1 VPNSLESAIV
11 FVLVI
16 APGYLLVRGFSVGRT
31 RIPPERDLHVLA
43 EAVVASVAWLVAVYL
58 VFEGTISDY
67 GLLPREDARLE
78 AHGVDVAR
86 LLLLSMILAPYGA
99 GRIAGFS
106 ARWLSDLLGRFLE
119 RAAEILRASDRTGRP
134 TRFLRWWVNRL
145 RTVAFITP
153 PTAWDRFW
161 RHIDPQKQEPVTVH
175 LKDGVLVRGA
185 LRSVDQSP
193 LPHRVELTYGQ
204 AYDEDGNEIALGWG
218 DRGVYL
224 EGSEIRAVY
233 FE

>member
-31 RIPPERDLHVLA
+31 QIPPERDLHVLA
-43 EAVVASVAWLVAVYL
+43 EAVVASILWLVAVYL
-58 VFEGTISDY
+58 VFAGTIEDY
-67 GLLPREDARLE
+67 GLLPRDDARLE
-78 AHGVDVAR
+78 AHGTDVAR
-86 LLLLSMILAPYGA
+86 LLLLLMLLAPYVA

-106 ARWLSDLLGRFLE
+106 ARWLSELTARALTWAAGKLG
-119 RAAEILRASDRTGRP
+119 ASESNGWP
-134 TRFLRWWVNRL
+134 TRVARFWVKRM
-145 RTVAFITP
+145 RTAAFITP

-161 RHIDPQKQEPVTVH
+161 RFIDPEKEESITVH

-185 LRSVDQSP
+185 LRSVDRSP
-193 LPHRVELTYGQ
+193 LPHRVELAYGQ
-204 AYDEDGNEIALGWG
+204 AYDEEGNEVALGWG